1 MEYIVGYMSKMCP
14 ISKCSFIVYHSYAG
28 ENLNSY
34 EKDNA
39 LDNKLLVQNTLYII
53 KCSLKKVNGSI

>member
-1 MEYIVGYMSKMCP
+1 MEYIVGYMSKMWSF
-14 ISKCSFIVYHSYAG
+14 SKWSVIIYHSYAG

-39 LDNKLLVQNTLYII
+39 LDSKLLVQNTLHII
-53 KCSLKKVNGSI
+53 K

>member
-14 ISKCSFIVYHSYAG
+14 ISKWSVIIYHSYAG

-39 LDNKLLVQNTLYII
+39 LDNKFLVQNTLYII
-53 KCSLKKVNGSI
+53 K